1 MPGGLLSIL
10 SYGSTDLFLTGAPQI
25 SFFKIVYRRHT
36 NFSVESIEI
45 GLNTNVNFGDEYDI
59 IVISRTDLLSF
70 NRNTTFYN
78 EIENL
83 KRLAQLLE
91 KVRTLFNLPIH
102 VNSAYRSVIV
112 NKLVGS
118 QPTSQHCIGCAADIK
133 IPGMTPDAVCRAII
147 ASDLQYDQL
156 IREFDSWT
164 HISIP
169 NEEGSTPRGQTLI
182 IDRAGTRPFV

>member
-1 MPGGLLSIL
+1 MNLSPNFTLEELTSSETAARHGLDNTPGPV
-10 SYGSTDLFLTGAPQI
+10 AMQ
-25 SFFKIVYRRHT
+25 
-36 NFSVESIEI
+36 
-45 GLNTNVNFGDEYDI
+45 
-59 IVISRTDLLSF
+59 
-70 NRNTTFYN
+70 
-78 EIENL
+78 NL
-83 KRLAQLLE
+83 QRLANFLE
-91 KVRTLFNLPIH
+91 EVRKVLGKPISI
-102 VNSAYRSVIV
+102 NSAYRGPEV
-112 NKLVGS
+112 NAKVGGS
-118 QPTSQHCIGCAADIK
+118 KNSQHMIGCAADIK